1 MESRAHDCRLSVHK
15 STSFACAPD
24 QFPEVIGIALARGD
38 VHQWAAKAGIAVR
51 RG

>member
-1 MESRAHDCRLSVHK
+1 
-15 STSFACAPD
+15 
-24 QFPEVIGIALARGD
+24 VIGIALARGD